1 MRYSLTT
8 ARKVVQHQGLHYN
21 RMEKSNFKLF
31 LEDCATYH
39 TEDIVYQ
46 AMVKVILFL
55 NTPEKL
61 CSTVRKDGELSTGEQ
76 LGNFFFTSGN

>member
-1 MRYSLTT
+1 MRYSFTT
-8 ARKVVQHQGLHYN
+8 ACKIVQHQGLHYN

-46 AMVKVILFL
+46 AMVKVIPRVHRDL
-55 NTPEKL
+55 NAGRQP
-61 CSTVRKDGELSTGEQ
+61 G
-76 LGNFFFTSGN
+76 